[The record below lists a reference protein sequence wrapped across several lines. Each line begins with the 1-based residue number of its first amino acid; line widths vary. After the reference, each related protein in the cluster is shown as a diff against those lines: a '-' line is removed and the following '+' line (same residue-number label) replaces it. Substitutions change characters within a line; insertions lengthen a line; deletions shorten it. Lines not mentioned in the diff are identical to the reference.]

1 MIWMLNIDVAI
12 GAMRS
17 ALNPLTC
24 AVEVDDYQK
33 LVRLRVL
40 GPDNTILIL
49 LTLSMRD
56 IVDPFTLRSELKQA
70 RARVERKGFRLRSW
84 TVPRRQTDM
93 PRAYQSLCTDPAHAE
108 IDEVM
113 PCSGASVEN
122 V

>member
-56 IVDPFTLRSELKQA
+56 IVDPLTLRSELKQA
-70 RARVERKGFRLRSW
+70 RARVERKGIRLRSW
-84 TVPRRQTDM
+84 TSPRWQTYI
-93 PRAYQSLCTDPAHAE
+93 PRAYQSLWRDAAHADV
-108 IDEVM
+108 DEVM
-113 PCSGASVEN
+113 PCGGADIEN
-122 V
+122 I